1 MKIILNR
8 KFRTFFI
15 LFGMLLLSKSVIAM
29 ESSSISLYNNPKYTG
44 KWEHFEYVN
53 PNAPKGG
60 KIALPAY
67 GTFDNFNPFIFKGI
81 AATQVVALTMDS
93 LAVVPDDD
101 ITTAYPLIAK
111 KFDLT
116 EEYIEFFIDERARFS
131 DGTEITADDVIFSF
145 QSLVE
150 KGSPFYKIYYADVD
164 KVEKT
169 GNLSVR
175 FYFKEK
181 SKNKELPLILSQ
193 MLIYSKRDWQGKDFA
208 KPYLKAPLGSGPYV
222 LTDFETNKYLI
233 FKRNPNYWAKDLPSR
248 KGFFNFDEIRYDY
261 YQDTTVTLQALFSG
275 NIDVREEYIA
285 KIWSTGYDNDKV
297 KKGEIIKEEIPHSET
312 ARLQNF
318 AFNLRKPQF
327 SDRRVR
333 QAIGLAFNFEWAKKN
348 LFYNQYERLTS
359 YFTNSGMEAKDLPK
373 GKELEIL
380 EKYKQQ
386 LPDTVFTEVPT
397 HPIYSDYISARENLR
412 QAVNLLKEAG
422 YDFVNGKMT
431 NMKTGQPLKFEILS
445 NSANGSSFTR
455 VMLPFLQNLKKI
467 GIDASFRNLEVNVF
481 KNRLDNFDF
490 DMAIITFP
498 ISRLPGNEQK
508 EFWGSSSADVKGS
521 FNIIGIKNPVVDKL
535 LDGLV
540 SAQTREDYKAYI
552 SALDRVLL
560 NEYYMIMQWYAPKKQ
575 VAYHNKFSHPQTD
588 LKVGFQPY
596 TWWIKEDKN

>member
-1 MKIILNR
+1 MLKKARKIACLA
-8 KFRTFFI
+8 
-15 LFGMLLLSKSVIAM
+15 LLSFVFCTVSTAGETESIA
-29 ESSSISLYNNPKYTG
+29 LYGNPKYTG
-44 KWEHFEYVN
+44 AWQHFDYAD
-53 PNAPKGG
+53 PNAVKGG
-60 KIALPAY
+60 RVVLPAY

-101 ITTAYPLIAK
+101 ITTAYPLIAR

-116 EEYIEFFIDERARFS
+116 DDYIEFFIDERARFA
-131 DGTEITADDVIFSF
+131 DGSKVTAEDVIFSY
-145 QSLVE
+145 QSLIE
-150 KGSPFYKIYYADVD
+150 KGSPLYKIYYADVE
-164 KVEKT
+164 KAEKT
-169 GNLSVR
+169 SDLSVR
-175 FYFKEK
+175 FHFKK
-181 SKNKELPLILSQ
+181 GSNNKELPLILSQ
-193 MLIYSKRDWQGKDFA
+193 MLIYSEKDWQGKDFA

-222 LTDFETNKYLI
+222 LTDFQTNKYLM

-285 KIWSTGYDNDKV
+285 KIWATGYDNDKV
-297 KKGEIIKEEIPHSET
+297 KSGEIVKDEIPHSET

-318 AFNLRKPQF
+318 AFNIRRPQF
-327 SDRRVR
+327 ADRRVR
-333 QAIGLAFNFEWAKKN
+333 EAIGYAFNFEWAKKN

-359 YFTNSGMEAKDLPK
+359 YFTNSGMEATGLPE
-373 GKELEIL
+373 GRELEIL
-380 EKYKQQ
+380 ERFRSQ
-386 LPDTVFTEVPT
+386 LPESVFITPPANPV
-397 HPIYSDYISARENLR
+397 YGDYLSVRENLR
-412 QAVNLLKEAG
+412 YAVALLKDAG
-422 YDFVNGKMT
+422 YDFVDGKMT
-431 NMKTGQPLKFEILS
+431 HLTTGRPLRFEILS

-490 DMAIITFP
+490 DIAIITFP

-508 EFWGSSSADVKGS
+508 EFWGSASADAKGS
-521 FNIIGIKNPVVDKL
+521 FNLVGIKNPVVDKL

-540 SAQTREDYKAYI
+540 SAQTKEDYEAHI
-552 SALDRVLL
+552 RALDRVLL
-560 NEYYMIMQWYAPKKQ
+560 NEHYIIMQWYAPRKQ
-575 VAYHNKFSHPQTD
+575 VAYHNKFAHPQTD

-596 TWWIKEDKN
+596 TWWIKEDKR